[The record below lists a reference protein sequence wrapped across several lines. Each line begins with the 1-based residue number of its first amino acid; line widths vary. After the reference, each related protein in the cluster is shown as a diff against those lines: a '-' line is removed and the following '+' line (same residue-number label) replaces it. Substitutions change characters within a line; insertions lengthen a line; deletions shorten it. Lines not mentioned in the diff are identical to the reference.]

1 MICKFFRGGR
11 TYAGAKSAVNYLLN
25 ERVENG
31 EAKVLVGNPQL
42 TLDIIKNIKNKWKF
56 SSGVMS
62 FKENI
67 NDKTKQEII
76 KHFKDTFFCGM
87 NEEQYNLLIVEH
99 KDKGRTELHF
109 IIPRVELT
117 TGKAYNPYFV
127 KKDFTKKDLFQDFI
141 NAKYNLSSPHY
152 AEKQELTKLP
162 NPNWKKQ
169 ELQEWIDRFIIENI
183 EQGLINNA
191 DDVKYFLEQAGF
203 AINRQGKD
211 YIGLELEGKK
221 IRMKGVVYGKNF
233 RDIAEI
239 ARTAE
244 TREREHSAITREEF
258 AELEQKLDRIIRKQA
273 EYNQKRYARDDKKE
287 SKEGVGRDR
296 QHDVVLQADNKMAIN
311 STPDSAYDRRSNGVF
326 YGKILKPQQNISPG
340 GNRNTERKRDKNTME
355 RQNEMGRQDKDDN
368 YKERRIND
376 RAGAEAYRRIGAER
390 EARNRTLREIRQARE
405 AVYRQNRAER
415 NRIFEELTENS
426 GQQQTE
432 LGNLIRQSEDLI
444 DEVDTILDRVKQL
457 IGEVR
462 DHGNRFIDEVEEVLI
477 NKILDRQ
484 LKPQEQDFTPQ
495 GRGLRL

>member
-11 TYAGAKSAVNYLLN
+11 TFAGAKNAVAYLLN
-25 ERVENG
+25 ERVQEG
-31 EAKVLVGNPQL
+31 QAKVLVGNPQL

-162 NPNWKKQ
+162 NPNMKKD
-169 ELQEWIDRFIIENI
+169 ELQEWIDKYITENI
-183 EQGLINNA
+183 EQGLIQNSDN
-191 DDVKYFLEQAGF
+191 VKYFLEQAGF

-211 YIGLELEGKK
+211 YIGLQLDNRK
-221 IRMKGVVYGKNF
+221 IRLKGAIYGKDF
-233 RDIAEI
+233 RSIEEI
-239 ARTAE
+239 ARRAE
-244 TREREHSAITREEF
+244 EREREHIPTTSGEF
-258 AELEQKLDRIIRKQA
+258 EQLEQKLDRIIRKQA
-273 EYNQKRYARDDKKE
+273 EYNTKRYA
-287 SKEGVGRDR
+287 GRDR
-296 QHDVVLQADNKMAIN
+296 QHDVALQADNKMAIDN
-311 STPDSAYDRRSNGVF
+311 NPDSIDNGRSNGVF
-326 YGKILKPQQNISPG
+326 YGEILKPQQNISPG
-340 GNRNTERKRDKNTME
+340 GNRNTERDNNKNKVE
-355 RQNEMGRQDKDDN
+355 RQNELGRQDKDDN

-376 RAGAEAYRRIGAER
+376 RAGAEAYRRIRAER
-390 EARNRTLREIRQARE
+390 EARERILESNRRERE
-405 AVYRQNRAER
+405 
-415 NRIFEELTENS
+415 RIFESNRRERERIHNELKTDSER
-426 GQQQTE
+426 QQTE

-444 DEVDTILDRVKQL
+444 DEVDTILDKVREF
-457 IGEVR
+457 IERTGEFAE
-462 DHGNRFIDEVEEVLI
+462 RFIDEVEEVLI
-477 NKILDRQ
+477 NKILDKQ